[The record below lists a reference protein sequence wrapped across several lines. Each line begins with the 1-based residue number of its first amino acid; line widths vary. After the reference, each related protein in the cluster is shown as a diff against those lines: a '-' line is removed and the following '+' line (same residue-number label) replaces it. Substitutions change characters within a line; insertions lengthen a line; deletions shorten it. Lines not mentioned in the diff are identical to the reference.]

1 MPDLND
7 VLRQATNGVHEKE
20 KEEHEHDYE
29 HQGEKLG
36 HRRNSKDAEGEAV
49 AAKFVTALDP
59 VVVTADGGRLPVV
72 PVDEAEKLNEL
83 KEEVEEDH
91 KSAHAPNGYSNG
103 KLWTSRKHHHER
115 REERQSDCFDAPL
128 HDAIPPSRTNPLFPP
143 LPLYGPPSVLRSI
156 QCFLFRVVSAPLSL
170 AFLICIVI
178 GATFASVPEVCH
190 NVWSRARL
198 KNPRERRPFFE
209 EEMRRKKERKAAND
223 AWMQKQKLQGLRTPS
238 GEKALPDEEEEFF
251 PTEGGPDPLHVDIA
265 YYARRVGLD
274 TERFEVQTEDGFVIE
289 LIHLYNPREYKS
301 PPSPNR
307 KIDRADLFRTYS
319 RDSSFAEAQPFSEGN
334 KKYPVLMMHGLLQSA
349 GAFCAN
355 DDDSLA
361 FYLAKS
367 GYDVWLGQNR
377 CGFNPK
383 HTLLDYTDPRMWAW
397 NIRQM
402 GVMDL
407 PALIDRVLKET
418 GFLKLAL
425 IAHSQGTTQTFVA
438 LAKEQRPDIG
448 DKISVF
454 CALAPAAYAG
464 PLISKIYFKV
474 MRLISPAMFRLVFG
488 IHAFIPLMMVAHKI
502 LPAKLYSWMGYH
514 VFSHLFSW
522 TDKRWDRELR
532 NRMFQFAPTYVSAES
547 MRWWLGRECFAKQ
560 RCILATRDVSMRE
573 EKEDEEDDEVIRK
586 AYVDREPSVSSRRK
600 LQRNLSSFHCQTPT
614 HQHHDSTRG
623 RYAWYDLQFP
633 PLALWIAGND
643 DLVDGRRLLRRFDRG
658 REPHVRVVHR
668 KIIPGYEHLDV
679 IWAMDAIEQVGKEV
693 REVIWRTVDQQTA
706 RRCRVPVGCKGKLE
720 DEIDVA
726 DEVPMLHSGGR
737 QRMASISEGLPS
749 LDLLG
754 RSDGGSATV
763 VDGES
768 VRSGRARTFSIREEP
783 EKEEKAETEEDVAAD
798 TMAGVDGE
806 DGPALERVLSEP
818 KFTDVHEKSDP
829 FG

>member
-1 MPDLND
+1 MPGFFNARSHAND
-7 VLRQATNGVHEKE
+7 SIEDRAR
-20 KEEHEHDYE
+20 EEHEHEYE
-29 HQGEKLG
+29 HQGERLG
-36 HRRNSKDAEGEAV
+36 RFKPGKHNHAHDSEAV
-49 AAKFVTALDP
+49 AAKFVTPLDP

-83 KEEVEEDH
+83 KSEVEGD
-91 KSAHAPNGYSNG
+91 KVYAPTVNGYSNG
-103 KLWTSRKHHHER
+103 KVLNGSRRAQDK
-115 REERQSDCFDAPL
+115 REERQSDSFDAPL

-143 LPLYGPPSVLRSI
+143 LPLYGPPSALRSI
-156 QCFLFRVVSAPLSL
+156 QCWLFRVISAPLSL

-178 GATFASVPEVCH
+178 GATFASIPEMLH
-190 NVWSRARL
+190 NVWYRARL
-198 KNPRERRPFFE
+198 KNPRSTRPFWDE
-209 EEMRRKKERKAAND
+209 EVRRKKERKAAND
-223 AWMQKQKLQGLRTPS
+223 TWVQKQKGKGLNNPS
-238 GEKALPDEEEEFF
+238 GEKAFQDSQEQEQEFV
-251 PTEGGPDPLHVDIA
+251 PTEGGPDPLYVDVA

-274 TERFEVQTEDGFVIE
+274 AETFEVQTEDGFVIE
-289 LIHLYNPREYKS
+289 LYHLYNPREYTS
-301 PPSPNR
+301 PPSPKR

-319 RDSSFAEAQPFSEGN
+319 RDSSFAETQPFPDGK

-377 CGFNPK
+377 CGFHPK
-383 HTLLDYTDPRMWAW
+383 HTLLEYRDPRMWAW

-418 GFLKLAL
+418 GFPKLAL

-448 DKISVF
+448 EKISVF

-474 MRLISPAMFRLVFG
+474 MRLISPGMFRLVFG
-488 IHAFIPLMMVAHKI
+488 IHAFIPLMMLAHKI
-502 LPAKLYSWMGYH
+502 LPARPYSWMGYH

-522 TDKRWDRELR
+522 SDRRWDRDLR
-532 NRMFQFAPTYVSAES
+532 DRMFQFAPTYVSAES

-573 EKEDEEDDEVIRK
+573 EKEDEEDDEVVRR
-586 AYVDREPSVSSRRK
+586 AYIDREPSVSSRRK
-600 LQRNLSSFHCQTPT
+600 LQRNLTSFHCQTLT

-623 RYAWYDLQFP
+623 KFAWYDSQFP

-693 REVIWRTVDQQTA
+693 REVIWRTVEVDDA
-706 RRCRVPVGCKGKLE
+706 AKCRVPVGCRAKLE
-720 DEIDVA
+720 DEVHVD
-726 DEVPMLHSGGR
+726 DEVPMLFSKGR
-737 QRMASISEGLPS
+737 QRMASISEEGRPS
-749 LDLLG
+749 LVGSGG
-754 RSDGGSATV
+754 RM
-763 VDGES
+763 ES
-768 VRSGRARTFSIREEP
+768 FSIKEEP
-783 EKEEKAETEEDVAAD
+783 EEMEDVAAASTTGGID
-798 TMAGVDGE
+798 GVGGDAEG
-806 DGPALERVLSEP
+806 LERVLSEP
-818 KFTDVHEKSDP
+818 KFTDLQEKGNP
-829 FG
+829 LG